1 MTDTKQ
7 AKQRLVDAIV
17 ALMGEGMSA
26 EDVVDALVSAISR
39 QQATAQGISDR
50 RRREE
55 LLLFQ
60 SDAITVL
67 RDALRRLGIARRSAR
82 SIAG

>member
-7 AKQRLVDAIV
+7 AKQRLVDAID

-26 EDVVDALVSAISR
+26 EDVLDALVSAISR
-39 QQATAQGISDR
+39 RQATAQGISDR

-67 RDALRRLGIARRSAR
+67 RDAIRRLGIARRSAR